1 MRRLSKTSLASLI
14 FGYSFLYLP
23 ILMVIIFSFNES
35 RLVTVWSGFSVKWY
49 KTLWTNEG
57 LLAAVWASFKIASM
71 TATVA
76 VVLGTLAAVVMVRF
90 HKFRGRTLFSG
101 LISSPLVMPDVI
113 TGLSVLMMFVT
124 FEQAIGWP
132 QHRGILTITIAHI
145 TLAMAYVYI
154 VVQARLQDFDRSIE
168 EAALDLGARPLKVF
182 LVIVL
187 PLILPS
193 LSAGWLLAFALS
205 LDDVVIASFLSGP
218 GATTLPMLIFS
229 SIRTGVSPVINALAT
244 IIIGIVATGVMIAGF
259 IAHHRQKKTLKSF

>member
-1 MRRLSKTSLASLI
+1 MRHLSKTSMTSLI
-14 FGYSFLYLP
+14 FGYAFLYLP
-23 ILMVIIFSFNES
+23 IITVIIFSFNES
-35 RLVTVWSGFSVKWY
+35 RLVTVWSRFSTKWY
-49 KTLWTNEG
+49 RTLWTNEG
-57 LLAAVWASFKIASM
+57 LLDAVLASFKIASM

-90 HKFRGRTLFSG
+90 VNFRGRTLFSG
-101 LISSPLVMPDVI
+101 LISAPLVMPDVI
-113 TGLSVLMMFVT
+113 TGLAVLMMFVT
-124 FEQAIGWP
+124 FEQVIGWP
-132 QHRGILTITIAHI
+132 AHRGILTITIAHI
-145 TLAMAYVYI
+145 TLAMAYVYL

-193 LSAGWLLAFALS
+193 LLAGWLLAFALS

-229 SIRTGVSPVINALAT
+229 SIRLGVSPVINALAT
-244 IIIGIVATGVMIAGF
+244 IIMAIVATGVLIAG
-259 IAHHRQKKTLKSF
+259 IIIHQQQKRKSIH